1 MIRSSF
7 WKKGL
12 ICFTVPEGSWEITSL
27 STNWRKRNKTGNT
40 VRLWTLRAST
50 PWCISSTH
58 VMSPPQTVPL
68 MRDQVFQYL
77 SPWVECHI
85 QTTTQGSH
93 MPHNHIIP
101 FLSSFDASHLFL
113 LMVTEVLN
121 CLLGLDFLVNSLLG
135 SSQSVSV
142 AVTIESKH
150 INSFRKVFDR
160 ISSIE
165 RPLLKILVICHTLSP
180 LIYAIFQQ
188 LNVYQTLFLVLGVQ
202 QHKRHKKVFLH
213 VCKSTLFSSLF
224 SYKVVSPWC

>member
-7 WKKGL
+7 WKKGW

-27 STNWRKRNKTGNT
+27 STNQRKRNQTGNT
-40 VRLWTLRAST
+40 VRLWTLRACT
-50 PWCISSTH
+50 PWCSSSTH
-58 VMSPPQTVPL
+58 AMPPPQTVPL

-93 MPHNHIIP
+93 MAHNHITP
-101 FLSSFDASHLFL
+101 FLSSSDASHLSL
-113 LMVTEVLN
+113 LMVTELLN
-121 CLLGLDFLVNSLLG
+121 CLLGLDFLVNSVLG
-135 SSQSVSV
+135 SSQSMSV

-165 RPLLKILVICHTLSP
+165 WLLLQIWVICHTLSP
-180 LIYAIFQQ
+180 LICAIFSAIKC
-188 LNVYQTLFLVLGVQ
+188 VPDTVLGAG
-202 QHKRHKKVFLH
+202 
-213 VCKSTLFSSLF
+213 STATQET
-224 SYKVVSPWC
+224 